1 MESLDST
8 ALVGPIRKEIDLNY
22 VDMSSSKFRFSLL
35 LDN

>member
-22 VDMSSSKFRFSLL
+22 VDMSSKC
-35 LDN
+35 LDLVCY

>member
-22 VDMSSSKFRFSLL
+22 VDTSSSKC
-35 LDN
+35 LDLVCY